1 MMVRK
6 HIDRLLAR
14 ISSYDLSHFQSL
26 FAGTQEDEKA
36 FFPAALEI
44 VETPP
49 SPASRAI
56 AFTIIAFFVI
66 ALLWASFGSVDVIAI
81 AQGKIVPTGR
91 TKIIQPLEAGV
102 IRAIHVHDGQKVKA
116 GEVLLEIDPTI
127 NGSERDR
134 LKQDYM
140 HALLDIARLK
150 AALHINDD
158 AWAAFIPPKD
168 ASEQQISMQRVMLG
182 NQLDEIKAKLSG
194 LDKQIAQNEGNKNAV
209 QQTISKIKEA
219 IPFLAQRAKIR
230 SDLAKKGF
238 SSKIDN
244 LTTQQD
250 LSEHQNELRVQ
261 EARLVEAQSSVQA
274 LTQQRHQAEA
284 EYQKTVLKD
293 LADAE
298 QKAATANE
306 QLKQAEQKYRLQTL
320 TAPVDGTVQQ
330 LAVHTEGG
338 VVTPAQA
345 ILSIVPADSSLEIEA
360 AVSNRDIG
368 FVYAGQDVGIKVDT
382 FNFTKYGLLQ
392 GKVISVSQDAVT
404 RNTPVDKTG
413 NAETGSET
421 NGNSEPK
428 GQEYVYTAR
437 IALAQTTMNI
447 DGKDVN
453 LNPGMA
459 VTAEIKTSTRHV
471 IDYLL
476 SPLQTHAH
484 QALRER

>member
-1 MMVRK
+1 MIK
-6 HIDRLLAR
+6 DLWAKITSIDV
-14 ISSYDLSHFQSL
+14 SKYTQY
-26 FAGTQEDEKA
+26 FAGVDEKEAA
-36 FFPAALEI
+36 FYPAALEI

-49 SPASRAI
+49 SPAARGI

-127 NGSERDR
+127 NGAERDR

-140 HALLDIARLK
+140 RALLDIARLK
-150 AALHINDD
+150 AALHVNDD
-158 AWAAFIPPKD
+158 AIAAFVPPSG
-168 ASEQQISMQRVMLG
+168 ATEQQISMQRVMLG

-194 LDKQIAQNEGNKNAV
+194 LDKQIAQNEGNRTAV

-261 EARLVEAQSSVQA
+261 EARLTEATSSVQA
-274 LTQQRHQAEA
+274 LTAQRQQAEA
-284 EYQKTVLKD
+284 EYHKTVLKD

-298 QKAATANE
+298 QKAATYQE

-345 ILSIVPADSSLEIEA
+345 LLAIVPVDSVLEIEA

-382 FNFTKYGLLQ
+382 FNFTKYGLLH

-404 RNTPVDKTG
+404 RNTPVDKESS
-413 NAETGSET
+413 AQAGSET
-421 NGNSEPK
+421 NGDSQPK
-428 GQEYVYTAR
+428 GQEYVYLAR
-437 IALAQTTMNI
+437 IALDQSTMNI

-476 SPLQTHAH
+476 SPLQTRAH
-484 QALRER
+484 QAMRER

>member
-1 MMVRK
+1 MFK
-6 HIDRLLAR
+6 ELWTK
-14 ISSYDLSHFQSL
+14 ISSIDLSKYKKL
-26 FAGTQEDEKA
+26 FVGVDEQEAA
-36 FFPAALEI
+36 FYPAALEI

-49 SPASRAI
+49 APASRAI

-66 ALLWASFGSVDVIAI
+66 ALIWACFGSVDVIAI
-81 AQGKIVPTGR
+81 AQGKIIPTGR

-102 IRAIHVHDGQKVKA
+102 IRAIHVHDGQKVKT
-116 GEVLLEIDPTI
+116 GEMLLEIDPTI

-134 LKQDYM
+134 LKQDTM
-140 HALLDIARLK
+140 RALLDAARLK
-150 AALHINDD
+150 AAMHVNDD
-158 AWAAFIPPKD
+158 AQAAFKPPKD
-168 ASEQQISMQRVMLG
+168 ATEQQISMQRVMLG

-194 LDKQIAQNEGNKNAV
+194 LDKQIAQNEGNRNAV
-209 QQTISKIKEA
+209 QQTISKIREA

-244 LTTQQD
+244 LTAQQA

-261 EARLVEAQSSVQA
+261 QSRLMEASSSVQA
-274 LTQQRHQAEA
+274 LSAQRQQAEA
-284 EYQKTVLKD
+284 EYHKTVLKD

-298 QKAATANE
+298 QKVATYQE

-345 ILSIVPADSSLEIEA
+345 LLAIVPADSNLEIEA

-368 FVYAGQDVGIKVDT
+368 FVYAGQEVGIKVDT
-382 FNFTKYGLLQ
+382 FNFTRYGLLK

-404 RNTPVDKTG
+404 RNTPVDQNS
-413 NAETGSET
+413 NADTGSET

-428 GQEYVYTAR
+428 GQEYVYMAR
-437 IALAQTTMNI
+437 IALDQSTMNI
-447 DGKDVN
+447 DGKEVN

-459 VTAEIKTSTRHV
+459 VTAEIKTSSRHV

-476 SPLQTHAH
+476 SPLQTRTH
-484 QALRER
+484 QAMRER

>member
-1 MMVRK
+1 MMLK
-6 HIDRLLAR
+6 DIWAKLKE
-14 ISSYDLSHFQSL
+14 YKSL
-26 FAGTQEDEKA
+26 FVGIDEQEAA
-36 FFPAALEI
+36 FYPAALEI

-49 SPASRAI
+49 SPAARAI
-56 AFTIIAFFVI
+56 TFTIIGFFVI
-66 ALLWASFGSVDVIAI
+66 ALLWACIGSVDVIAI

-140 HALLDIARLK
+140 RALLDIARLK
-150 AALHINDD
+150 AAMRIED
-158 AWAAFIPPKD
+158 AQTAFAPPKE
-168 ASEQQISMQRVMLG
+168 ASEQQVSMQRVMLA
-182 NQLDEIKAKLSG
+182 NQLDEIKAKLSS
-194 LDKQIAQNEGNKNAV
+194 LDKQIAQNEGNRAAV

-230 SDLAKKGF
+230 GDLAKKGY
-238 SSKIDN
+238 SSKLDN
-244 LTTQQD
+244 LSVQQD

-261 EARLVEAQSSVQA
+261 EARLAEAASSVQA
-274 LTQQRHQAEA
+274 LTAQRQQAEA
-284 EYQKTVLKD
+284 EYHRTVLKD

-298 QKAATANE
+298 QKATTYQE
-306 QLKQAEQKYRLQTL
+306 QFKQAEQKYRLQTL

-345 ILSIVPADSSLEIEA
+345 LLAIVPADSSLEIEA

-382 FNFTKYGLLQ
+382 FNFTKYGLLH

-404 RNTPVDKTG
+404 RNTAVDK
-413 NAETGSET
+413 NAETGLET

-428 GQEYVYTAR
+428 GQEYVYMAR
-437 IALAQTTMNI
+437 IALDQSTMNI
-447 DGKDVN
+447 DGKDMN

-476 SPLQTHAH
+476 SPLQTRTS
-484 QALRER
+484 QAMRER

>member
-1 MMVRK
+1 MFK
-6 HIDRLLAR
+6 ALWGKL
-14 ISSYDLSHFQSL
+14 SSVDASKVATL
-26 FAGTQEDEKA
+26 FRGGDEQETA
-36 FFPAALEI
+36 FYPAALEI

-56 AFTIIAFFVI
+56 AFTIMLFFMAAIV
-66 ALLWASFGSVDVIAI
+66 WASFGSVDVIAI
-81 AQGKIVPTGR
+81 VQGKIIPTGR

-102 IRAIHVHDGQKVKA
+102 IRAIHVHDGQKVKE
-116 GEVLLEIDPTI
+116 GDVLLEIDPTI

-134 LKQDYM
+134 LKQDVM
-140 HALLDIARLK
+140 RALLDSARLK
-150 AALHINDD
+150 AALHVNDD
-158 AWAAFIPPKD
+158 ALAAFIPPKD
-168 ASEQQISMQRVMLG
+168 ALPQHIDMQRVMLG

-194 LDKQIAQNEGNKNAV
+194 LDKQIAQNEGNRRAV
-209 QQTISKIKEA
+209 EGTIDKIKKA

-244 LTTQQD
+244 LTAQQD
-250 LSEHQNELRVQ
+250 LSEHQNELHVQ
-261 EARLVEAQSSVQA
+261 ESRLIEARSAVQA
-274 LTQQRHQAEA
+274 LTERRLQAEA
-284 EYQKTVLKD
+284 EYQKSVLKD

-298 QKAATANE
+298 QKAATFNE

-345 ILSIVPADSSLEIEA
+345 LMMIVPMDSNLEIEA
-360 AVSNRDIG
+360 MVSNRDIG

-382 FNFTKYGLLQ
+382 FNFTKYGLLH

-404 RNTPVDKTG
+404 RNTASNKTG
-413 NAETGSET
+413 NADTGSET

-428 GQEYVYTAR
+428 GQEYVYMAR
-437 IALAQTTMNI
+437 IALDQTTMNI

-459 VTAEIKTSTRHV
+459 VTAEIKTSSRHV

>member
-1 MMVRK
+1 MFK
-6 HIDRLLAR
+6 ELWTKITR
-14 ISSYDLSHFQSL
+14 IDLSKYTHY
-26 FAGTQEDEKA
+26 FAGVDEKEAA
-36 FFPAALEI
+36 FYPAALEI

-49 SPASRAI
+49 SPAARAI
-56 AFTIIAFFVI
+56 AFTIMAFFAI

-127 NGSERDR
+127 NGAERDR
-134 LKQDYM
+134 LKQDFM

-150 AALHINDD
+150 ASLHVNDD
-158 AWAAFIPPKD
+158 AITAFVPPKD
-168 ASEQQISMQRVMLG
+168 ATEQQISMQRVMLG

-194 LDKQIAQNEGNKNAV
+194 LDKQIAQNEGNRAAV

-219 IPFLAQRAKIR
+219 MPFLAQRAKIR
-230 SDLAKKGF
+230 GDLAKKGF

-244 LTTQQD
+244 LTTQQE

-261 EARLVEAQSSVQA
+261 QARLAEANSSVQA
-274 LTQQRHQAEA
+274 LTAQRQQAEA
-284 EYQKTVLKD
+284 EYQKSVFKD

-298 QKAATANE
+298 QKAATYQE

-320 TAPVDGTVQQ
+320 IAPVDGTVQQ

-338 VVTPAQA
+338 VVTSAQQ
-345 ILSIVPADSSLEIEA
+345 LMMIVPTDSGLEIEA

-382 FNFTKYGLLQ
+382 FNFTKYGLLH

-404 RNTPVDKTG
+404 RNTPLDK
-413 NAETGSET
+413 NEHADTGSET
-421 NGNSEPK
+421 NGNSQPK
-428 GQEYVYTAR
+428 GQEYVYLAR
-437 IALAQTTMNI
+437 IALDQNTMNI

-459 VTAEIKTSTRHV
+459 VSAEIKTSTRHV

-476 SPLQTHAH
+476 SPLQTRAS
-484 QALRER
+484 QAMRER

>member
-1 MMVRK
+1 MK
-6 HIDRLLAR
+6 FKTQIDRLLAK
-14 ISSYDLSHFQSL
+14 ISGYDLSHYKSL
-26 FAGTQEDEKA
+26 FAGTQDDEKA

-56 AFTIIAFFVI
+56 AMTIIVFFVM
-66 ALLWASFGSVDVIAI
+66 ALIWACVGSVDVIAV
-81 AQGKIVPTGR
+81 APGKIIPTGR
-91 TKIIQPLEAGV
+91 TKVIQPMEAGV
-102 IRAIHVHDGQKVKA
+102 IRAIRVHDGQVVKA

-134 LKQDYM
+134 LRED
-140 HALLDIARLK
+140 HIRARLDIARLM
-150 AALHINDD
+150 AATNVNADPESS
-158 AWAAFIPPKD
+158 FMPP
-168 ASEQQISMQRVMLG
+168 AEATPTQIETQRVMLL
-182 NQLDEIKAKLSG
+182 NQQREIHAKLSAV
-194 LDKQIAQNEGNKNAV
+194 DQQIAQNEGNRRAV
-209 QQTISKIKEA
+209 EETISKIREA
-219 IPFLAQRAKIR
+219 IPFLQERARIR
-230 SDLAKKGF
+230 RDLSRKGY

-244 LTTQQD
+244 LTTQQE

-261 EARLVEAQSSVQA
+261 QARLVEASATVQA
-274 LTQQRHQAEA
+274 LTQQRRQAEA
-284 EYQKTVLKD
+284 EYQRTVLTA
-293 LADAE
+293 LADAQ
-298 QKAATANE
+298 QKAATTQE

-345 ILSIVPADSSLEIEA
+345 LLMIVPADSNLEIEA
-360 AVSNRDIG
+360 MISNRDIG
-368 FVYAGQDVGIKVDT
+368 FVYAGQDAGIKVDT
-382 FNFTKYGLLQ
+382 FNFTKYGLLH
-392 GKVISVSQDAVT
+392 GKVISVSQDAIT
-404 RNTPVDKTG
+404 RATPSDKAA

-421 NGNSEPK
+421 NGNSEPN
-428 GQEYVYTAR
+428 GQEYVYAAR
-437 IALAQTTMNI
+437 IALTQTTMNI

-459 VTAEIKTSTRHV
+459 ITAEIKISSRHV

-476 SPLQTHAH
+476 SPLQSRAH

>member
-1 MMVRK
+1 MMFK
-6 HIDRLLAR
+6 ELWTKITSL
-14 ISSYDLSHFQSL
+14 DLSKYSQY
-26 FAGTQEDEKA
+26 FAGVDEKEAA
-36 FFPAALEI
+36 FYPAALEI

-49 SPASRAI
+49 APAARAI

-81 AQGKIVPTGR
+81 AQGKIIPTGR
-91 TKIIQPLEAGV
+91 TKIIQPMEAGV

-134 LKQDYM
+134 LKQDTM
-140 HALLDIARLK
+140 RALLDIARLK
-150 AALHINDD
+150 AAMRIED
-158 AWAAFIPPKD
+158 AQAAFVPPKD
-168 ASEQQISMQRVMLG
+168 ATEQQISMQRVMLG

-194 LDKQIAQNEGNKNAV
+194 LDKQIAQNEGNRNAV

-244 LTTQQD
+244 LTAQQA

-261 EARLVEAQSSVQA
+261 EARLTEASSSVQA
-274 LTQQRHQAEA
+274 LTAQRQQAEA
-284 EYQKTVLKD
+284 EYHKTVLKD

-298 QKAATANE
+298 QRAATYQE

-345 ILSIVPADSSLEIEA
+345 LLAIVPVDSVLEIEA

-368 FVYAGQDVGIKVDT
+368 FVYAGQEVGIKVDT
-382 FNFTKYGLLQ
+382 FNFTKYGLLH

-404 RNTPVDKTG
+404 RNTPVDKE
-413 NAETGSET
+413 NSAEAGSET
-421 NGNSEPK
+421 NGDSQPK
-428 GQEYVYTAR
+428 GQEYVYMAR
-437 IALAQTTMNI
+437 IALNQSTMNI

-476 SPLQTHAH
+476 SPLQTRTH
-484 QALRER
+484 QAMRER

>member
-1 MMVRK
+1 MTVRK
-6 HIDRLLAR
+6 HIDRLLAN
-14 ISSYDLSHFQSL
+14 ISSYDLSRFQSL

-36 FFPAALEI
+36 FLPAALEI

-49 SPASRAI
+49 SPASRSIALAI
-56 AFTIIAFFVI
+56 ILFFLA
-66 ALLWASFGSVDVIAI
+66 ALLWASVGSVDVIAV
-81 AQGKIVPTGR
+81 APGKIVPTGR

-127 NGSERDR
+127 NGAERDR

-140 HALLDIARLK
+140 RALLDSARLR
-150 AALHINDD
+150 AAMHVNDD
-158 AWAAFIPPKD
+158 AMAAFVPPKD
-168 ASEQQISMQRVMLG
+168 ATDLQINMQRVMLN
-182 NQLDEIKAKLSG
+182 NQLEEIKAKLSG
-194 LDKQIAQNEGNKNAV
+194 LDKQIAQNEGNRSAV
-209 QQTISKIKEA
+209 EQTISKIKEA
-219 IPFLAQRAKIR
+219 LPFLAERAKIR
-230 SDLAKKGF
+230 KDLAKKGF

-244 LTTQQD
+244 LMAQQD

-274 LTQQRHQAEA
+274 LTQQHHQAEA
-284 EYQKTVLKD
+284 EYQKAVLKD

-382 FNFTKYGLLQ
+382 FNFTKYGLLH

-404 RNTPVDKTG
+404 RNTPVDKNG

-428 GQEYVYTAR
+428 GQEYIYMAR
-437 IALAQTTMNI
+437 IALDRSTMNI

-459 VTAEIKTSTRHV
+459 VTAEIKTSSRHV
-471 IDYLL
+471 IDYVL
-476 SPLQTHAH
+476 SPLQTHAN
-484 QALRER
+484 QAMRER